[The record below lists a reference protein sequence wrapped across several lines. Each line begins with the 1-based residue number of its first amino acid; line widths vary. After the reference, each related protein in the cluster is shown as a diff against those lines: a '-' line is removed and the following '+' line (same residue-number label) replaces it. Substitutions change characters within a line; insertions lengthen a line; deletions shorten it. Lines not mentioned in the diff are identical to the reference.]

1 MNSGVT
7 SLTAVMAKTDLGGE
21 AYAAKYGENE
31 YVDLVSAYSLYVGIA
46 SVVMALVGFGKL
58 AQNVPGAVKTGFK
71 QGEHMLTV
79 LEAYSCH
86 VSSQKYIRSYMYEQK
101 SGVVN

>member
-21 AYAAKYGENE
+21 AYVAKYGEDE

-46 SVVMALVGFGKL
+46 SIVMALVGFGKL
-58 AQNVPGAVKTGFK
+58 ASSVPTAVKTGFK
-71 QGEHMLTV
+71 
-79 LEAYSCH
+79 
-86 VSSQKYIRSYMYEQK
+86 VSVETNYFVPF
-101 SGVVN
+101 SGNHQAS

>member
-21 AYAAKYGENE
+21 AYVAKYGEND

-46 SVVMALVGFGKL
+46 SIVMALVGFAKL
-58 AQNVPGAVKTGFK
+58 TQKVPVAVKTGFK
-71 QGEHMLTV
+71 VSV
-79 LEAYSCH
+79 LLSNIVLFH
-86 VSSQKYIRSYMYEQK
+86 DPYILS
-101 SGVVN
+101 